1 MSRVTWGAPSERY
14 FETGVDRGVLY
25 PNSDTAIA
33 WTGLTAVNET
43 TRGGEPRPTYIDG
56 IKIRNLASKEEYEAT
71 IEAFAAPREFDLCD
85 GRMEIQKGLIAT
97 NQRRKAFGF
106 SYRTRI
112 GNALDGPEHGYKIH
126 LVYNAMAGP
135 SERNHATIGDS
146 TEAETLS
153 WPITTRAPFTSGI
166 RPTAHFVI
174 DTRYT
179 PKGLLAAIENMLYGN
194 EVSEGRLPLISEL
207 ITMFKDDGP
216 LLRTNLIINPRFQNK
231 SPGLEIR
238 RNLITNPSFRASAG
252 LVEIRRN
259 YIADP
264 RLISASGWMGVGAGG
279 AVNAGVTQIYSP
291 NQAAAVGDTW
301 TVGLDITAPAAND
314 LSGTIGAAG
323 TTGASFGTNV
333 RGATNFTIPKGTTQ
347 RIYNTFTLAAGA
359 DGLRLLMTITAGSSA
374 GTIIRNVQMEKTS
387 GQWPYFDG
395 GTIDIATGGS
405 MATLGGGTT
414 VTSESIGGYQWN
426 RIQHPSGGFGARYL
440 FPLTNLPPGT
450 NFTTSLIA
458 KNNGTTALTT
468 QFQWCDIAVGTIT
481 LQPGEEKEFQFNGS
495 RATYDSTYRF
505 FDIETNASTD
515 VWDLLIREV
524 HIYPTGAVK
533 PGEGLT
539 YSWTGTANASASIA
553 QGQRPSSAG
562 FSGLS
567 FAQFYQLSASEA
579 RLAYPTT
586 ISAYMAIEG
595 DIGGLRLGMV
605 AGKTYTFSV
614 DGRASAADASEDA
627 TYGRV
632 AMIYYK
638 NSSGVYVQT
647 PTGKVPVG
655 TQYGRVSV
663 TVAIPAGATEAF
675 IRLFNGSTKGR
686 FVDWKNMLLEE
697 SGIALTYFDG
707 STPTD
712 AETGW
717 TNTWAGAVDASQSI
731 KKGWQAASNLYA
743 YAPNKGGVMVD
754 PVTGETRLRIRN
766 MGMPSSLWAF
776 HGSAEIAAGAG
787 KMFKGSMEVRQINGT
802 ADILLSPRLGIYEAA
817 FKTYA
822 SSTISA
828 QTVPADGSWVTLT
841 MPSTV
846 QVPSGLAAGASI
858 RVMLYN
864 AGVTPAGA
872 ILEIRNILVEEAS
885 ELGEYPGPYF
895 DGATPD
901 GDFNFYSWAGAVDNS
916 VSRYNSWN

>member
-179 PKGLLAAIENMLYGN
+179 PKGLLAAVENMLYGN
-194 EVSEGRLPLISEL
+194 DVSEGRLPLISEL
-207 ITMFKDDGP
+207 ITMFKDPGP
-216 LLRTNLIINPRFQNK
+216 LLRTNLMINPRFQSK

-238 RNLITNPSFRASAG
+238 RNLVTNPSFRASAG
-252 LVEIRRN
+252 LVEVRRN

-264 RLISASGWMGVGAGG
+264 RLISASGWVGVGAGG
-279 AVNAGVTQIYSP
+279 AVNAGVTQVYSP
-291 NQAAAVGDTW
+291 NQGAAVGETW

-314 LSGTIGAAG
+314 LSGTISSAG
-323 TTGASFGTNV
+323 TTASSFGTNA
-333 RGATNFTIPKGTTQ
+333 RGTTNFAIPKGTTQ

-359 DGLRLLMTITAGSSA
+359 DGLRLLMTITAGASA

-468 QFQWCDIAVGTIT
+468 QFQWCDITVGTIT
-481 LQPGEEKEFQFNGS
+481 LQPGEEKEFRFNGS

-505 FDIETNASTD
+505 FDIETNSSTD
-515 VWDLLIREV
+515 VWDLLVREV

-533 PGEGLT
+533 PGTSEGVT
-539 YSWTGTANASASIA
+539 YTWAGTANASASIA
-553 QGQRPSSAG
+553 QAQQPANGVLWSAK
-562 FSGLS
+562 
-567 FAQFYQLSASEA
+567 FYQLPSGGA
-579 RLAYPTT
+579 RLAQTT
-586 ISAYMAIEG
+586 ANLSYWAVEG
-595 DIGGLRLGMV
+595 DAGSGFKLGMA
-605 AGKTYTFSV
+605 AGKTFTLSLE
-614 DGRASAADASEDA
+614 GRASADDVSEDPQ
-627 TYGRV
+627 YGRL
-632 AMIYYK
+632 AILYYK
-638 NSSGVYVQT
+638 NSAGVYVQT
-647 PTGKVPVG
+647 ATPRVPVG
-655 TQYGRVSV
+655 VQYQRVSV

-675 IRLFNGSTKGR
+675 VRVFNGSTTGR
-686 FVDWKNMLLEE
+686 YVDWKNVLLEE
-697 SGIALTYFDG
+697 SGIAQTYFDG

-712 AETGW
+712 TETGW
-717 TNTWAGAVDASQSI
+717 TNVWAGAVDASQSV
-731 KKGWQAASNLYA
+731 KKGWQPANNLYA
-743 YAPNKGGVMVD
+743 YGPNKGGVMVD

-766 MGMPSSLWAF
+766 IGMPSSLWAF
-776 HGSAEIAAGAG
+776 HGTTEIAAGAG

-802 ADILLSPRLGIYEAA
+802 SDILLSPRLGVYEAA
-817 FKTYA
+817 FKTYV
-822 SSTISA
+822 SNTINA